1 MPRIMKDAAAALSDL
16 NEALEYARAGGYRL
30 YEADIRIGLAWA
42 HFAAGNDNRARD
54 EAEYAL
60 QMSQEMGYHWG
71 IVDAKEV
78 LAKLDES

>member
-1 MPRIMKDAAAALSDL
+1 MKDSDAASSDL

-30 YEADIRIGLAWA
+30 YEADIRIALAWA

-54 EAEYAL
+54 EATYAL
-60 QMSQEMGYHWG
+60 QISQDMGYHWG

-78 LAKLDES
+78 LAKLDER